1 MSLLRPS
8 EGFPQR
14 ADPAPSYVGTRLSLS
29 LRWVA
34 VSNVF
39 SAITIARKRVFGLSS
54 PHYSLRFTVLGMLG
68 LALYSNER
76 SEVSGTG

>member
-14 ADPAPSYVGTRLSLS
+14 ADPAPSCVGTRLSLS

-54 PHYSLRFTVLGMLG
+54 LLPSCVGVGAIISL
-68 LALYSNER
+68 AR
-76 SEVSGTG
+76 SADSTKKREKKKV

>member
-14 ADPAPSYVGTRLSLS
+14 ADPVPSCVGTRLSLS
-29 LRWVA
+29 LRSVA

-54 PHYSLRFTVLGMLG
+54 PSLFSLATSELRGDHLIGQVGRF
-68 LALYSNER
+68 
-76 SEVSGTG
+76 